1 VKSSGVAITFPHGQS
16 GPGLPA
22 SGQADEDLAE
32 RIVRRFVAA
41 CEHPLSRGL
50 MVRLAKGSIGDA
62 RGAGRRSTAMTR
74 LVFARMGAGSRAEL
88 TMLRTELVM
97 IQLAGMAI
105 TRYGLELEPMASLS
119 VDELIAVVTPS
130 VRAALN
136 SDTAGDAASSVVG
149 EVVAT
154 EWREP
159 DARIRYKMTGRFS

>member
-1 VKSSGVAITFPHGQS
+1 MANTFSRGQPAQ
-16 GPGLPA
+16 GTPGRSL
-22 SGQADEDLAE
+22 ADEDLAD

-41 CEHPLSRGL
+41 CEHPVTRGL

-74 LVFARMGAGSRAEL
+74 FAFARMAAGSRAEL
-88 TMLRTELVM
+88 SMLRTELVM

-119 VDELIAVVTPS
+119 VDEVVALVTPS

-136 SDTAGDAASSVVG
+136 SNTVGDVGPTVAGQVIETG
-149 EVVAT
+149 
-154 EWREP
+154 WREP
-159 DARIRYKMTGRFS
+159 DARVKYKMTGRFV